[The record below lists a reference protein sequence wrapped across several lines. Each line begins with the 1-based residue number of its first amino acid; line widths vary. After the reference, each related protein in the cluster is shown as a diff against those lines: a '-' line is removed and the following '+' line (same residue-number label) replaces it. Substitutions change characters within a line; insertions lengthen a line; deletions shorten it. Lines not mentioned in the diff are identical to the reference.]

1 MATRPV
7 PDLGIEYDLWGEYPV
22 QASGAIRGRAFY
34 LRATHYERE
43 FEVADADGVLPS
55 DGGKPEFV
63 RRGKHPD
70 ASHMPHEEAASLIES
85 FLREY
90 AAAPAVG

>member
-1 MATRPV
+1 MAKRSV
-7 PDLGIEYDLWGEYPV
+7 PDLDIEYELWGEYPV
-22 QASGAIRGRAFY
+22 QALGEIRGRDFY
-34 LRATHYERE
+34 FRAKHSEWE

-55 DGGKPEFV
+55 DGGEDEFV

-70 ASHMPHEEAASLIES
+70 ASHMPHDEAASLIES

-90 AAAPAVG
+90 AAVRRNA

>member
-1 MATRPV
+1 MATRSV

-22 QASGAIRGRAFY
+22 QALGQIRGREFY
-34 LRATHYERE
+34 FRAKHSEWE

-70 ASHMPHEEAASLIES
+70 ASHMPHDEAASLIDS

-90 AAAPAVG
+90 TAAAAVD

>member
-1 MATRPV
+1 VGRV
-7 PDLGIEYDLWGEYPV
+7 PRAGEGEV
-22 QASGAIRGRAFY
+22 RGREFY
-34 LRATHYERE
+34 FRAKHYEWW

-63 RRGKHPD
+63 REGKHPD
-70 ASHMPHEEAASLIES
+70 ASHMPHDQAAALIES

-90 AAAPAVG
+90 AASASAH

>member
-1 MATRPV
+1 MAKRSV

-22 QASGAIRGRAFY
+22 EALGEVPDREFYFQAKYS
-34 LRATHYERE
+34 EWE
-43 FEVADADGVLPS
+43 FEVADANGVLPS

-63 RRGKHPD
+63 RLGKHFD
-70 ASHMPHEEAASLIES
+70 ASHMPHDEAASLIES

-90 AAAPAVG
+90 AATAAVD